1 MQFHMV
7 TEAGLMVRN
16 KQLCYVFTRV
26 DKIYMSR
33 QGHQQLGIIRQN
45 FPLPDSP
52 KVSSI
57 TDPAPGCDYGC
68 PTRPS
73 SPPPPI
79 MFPSHLAWDMARLKE
94 YLLHHYGST
103 VFTVGG
109 EAPVTAAVTPSPKR
123 GARPCRGCDGPDH
136 GRRSQRLSDC
146 PAKDVICERCSV
158 KGHYTR
164 KCIKCKDCQQWGH
177 GSGKSKHCKS
187 A

>member
-94 YLLHHYGST
+94 YLLHHYGT
-103 VFTVGG
+103 MGVQFLK
-109 EAPVTAAVTPSPKR
+109 TASAGPFPS
-123 GARPCRGCDGPDH
+123 CRG
-136 GRRSQRLSDC
+136 RLS
-146 PAKDVICERCSV
+146 
-158 KGHYTR
+158 
-164 KCIKCKDCQQWGH
+164 
-177 GSGKSKHCKS
+177 GSMLTQMLSP
-187 A
+187 